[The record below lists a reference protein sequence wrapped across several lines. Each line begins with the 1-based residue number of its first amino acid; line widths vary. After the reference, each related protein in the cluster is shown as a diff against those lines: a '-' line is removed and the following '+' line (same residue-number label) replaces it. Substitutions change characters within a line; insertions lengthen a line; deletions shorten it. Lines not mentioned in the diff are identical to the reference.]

1 MSEVNPVLGYADS
14 YRRMARI
21 AKAEGQHQMVDMF
34 SVVTDLERNIAPL
47 FTAAKSELAAL
58 REELAT
64 AKRNEHN
71 SEVAYKAAIEKQEEL
86 REELREELT
95 ELEDEFDTLEHSNIS
110 LKLSLQAAEQ
120 RNAILTAGLKE
131 IITRCNAEWSCH
143 AIELT
148 AEEALED
155 AALKPTESARCSN
168 CDRATAEQ
176 CDDAGCGFLGS
187 GNGAPTDTKPT
198 ESGASDE
205 Q

>member
-1 MSEVNPVLGYADS
+1 MSEVKRYSGSHNDNGHYEDS
-14 YRRMARI
+14 
-21 AKAEGQHQMVDMF
+21 EGQWVRLDDHQA
-34 SVVTDLERNIAPL
+34 TE
-47 FTAAKSELAAL
+47 AAL

-64 AKRNEHN
+64 AKRSEHN
-71 SEVAYKAAIEKQEEL
+71 SEVAYKAAIEKQ
-86 REELREELT
+86 EELREELT

-131 IITRCNAEWSCH
+131 IITRCNAGWSCH

-168 CDRATAEQ
+168 CDRATVEQ

-198 ESGASDE
+198 ESGAGV
-205 Q
+205 